1 MSFQILPNWFKK
13 VGVVIF
19 ILFSLLTAGDSF
31 MDGLTGVTEGT
42 HHYFRDL
49 YGKTLFSIFY
59 ILPTLGLLVY
69 LFSKEKTEDD
79 FIMIL
84 RLQSY
89 QITVVI
95 FLLIA
100 FIVYLVYPKIQ
111 LSLDLWLS
119 LFMIFYLILFSYKKK
134 SVLDL

>member
-1 MSFQILPNWFKK
+1 MNFQIFPNWFKK
-13 VGVVIF
+13 VGLTIF
-19 ILFSLLTAGDSF
+19 FLFSLLTAGDPI
-31 MDGLTGVTEGT
+31 MDGLNLVAEGT

-49 YGKTLFSIFY
+49 YGNKLYSVFY
-59 ILPTLGLLVY
+59 ILPTLGLLFY
-69 LFSKEKTEDD
+69 FFSKEKTEDD
-79 FIMIL
+79 FITLL

-89 QITVVI
+89 QITVVV

-100 FIVYLVYPKIQ
+100 FMVYLFYPKIQ

-119 LFMIFYLILFSYKKK
+119 LFMISYLIIFSYKKK

>member
-1 MSFQILPNWFKK
+1 MNFQILPNWCKK
-13 VGVVIF
+13 TGLAIF
-19 ILFSLLTAGDSF
+19 ILFSLLTAGDSV
-31 MDGLTGVTEGT
+31 MDGWTGVTEGT
-42 HHYFRDL
+42 HHYFKDL
-49 YGKTLFSIFY
+49 YGNELFSVFY
-59 ILPTLGLLVY
+59 ILPTLGLLVF

-79 FIMIL
+79 FIRFL

-100 FIVYLVYPKIQ
+100 FIVYVVNPKMQ
-111 LSLDLWLS
+111 FSLELWLS

-134 SVLDL
+134 SALDL